1 MSTILNTLKKLEE
14 EKSVLEKNINLK
26 GLLLQG
32 QESTYP
38 QFGRQAPRRW
48 GLLGGLAAG
57 GVLFAGLAIYYF
69 SFSEPRLNRMG
80 NINLSHQASLV
91 PKIKKPPEKVA
102 TSPGIPLSGI
112 PETEPVAEDDL
123 LMDKDFFGPEDALPL
138 MVETTAPA
146 IVEQP
151 EPNGSAE
158 IREIENLIQAA
169 TIPVEVASQSLEE
182 RVSSLNG
189 VQHIPGLKLKGII
202 FFSPNNAANHVYVA
216 TNADKNKKLKV
227 GDTLLDSTLESIE
240 AHKAIFSYKGQRVE
254 AHIGG

>member
-38 QFGRQAPRRW
+38 QFGRQSPRKW

-57 GVLFAGLAIYYF
+57 GVLFAGLAIYFF
-69 SFSEPRLNRMG
+69 SFSEPRLNPTE
-80 NINLSHQASLV
+80 NIFLPNKASLV
-91 PKIKKPPEKVA
+91 PGVKKPQEKVA

-112 PETEPVAEDDL
+112 PEMEPAAEDDL
-123 LMDKDFFGPEDALPL
+123 LMDEDFFGPEDALPL
-138 MVETTAPA
+138 MVETSPPA
-146 IVEQP
+146 IMEQP
-151 EPNGSAE
+151 EPKGSAE
-158 IREIENLIQAA
+158 IREIENLIQVA
-169 TIPVEVASQSLEE
+169 TTPGVVASQSLEE
-182 RVSSLNG
+182 QVSVLNG
-189 VQHIPGLKLKGII
+189 AQHIPGLKLKGII

-227 GDTLLDSTLESIE
+227 GDTLLGSILESIE
-240 AHKAIFSYKGQRVE
+240 AQKAIFFYQGQRVK
-254 AHIGG
+254 AHIGE